1 MCRVCLKRPEVPDE
15 PHGRCE
21 ACAKAG
27 RRVYQFRLR
36 PSSSGFQISAGELSP
51 RALREHVGK
60 ALAEFNS
67 KPAVKQHLVATQCE
81 LVVAKNRVESVRIS
95 PGLVSRAD
103 DVLSAL
109 RAGAQRTDPAW

>member
-1 MCRVCLKRPEVPDE
+1 MGGNLSFLT
-15 PHGRCE
+15 G
-21 ACAKAG
+21 
-27 RRVYQFRLR
+27 
-36 PSSSGFQISAGELSP
+36 AGELSP

>member
-1 MCRVCLKRPEVPDE
+1 MCLKRPEIPDE

-21 ACAKAG
+21 ACARAG
-27 RRVYQFRLR
+27 RRAYQFRLR

-51 RALREHVGK
+51 RALREHVGQ
-60 ALAEFNS
+60 ALAGFAA

-81 LVVAKNRVESVRIS
+81 LVVAKSRVESVRIA
-95 PGLVSRAD
+95 PGLASRAD
-103 DVLSAL
+103 EVLSAL